1 MDPGKTTPI
10 ESTSNKLER
19 FQVIQVYYKVVS
31 QHGIRADIL
40 VPQTDFGGKRPAIIR
55 LHGGGLVVKLPAKFT
70 YIQRADK
77 LQIQGDSLVPELFP
91 RWLADLAYKHN
102 AIIISGNYRLMPE
115 ATGLQILQDVEDL
128 WTYIHSPTLAS
139 VLYSRPIP
147 IELDLDRLI
156 VAGDSAGGLLSAYLA
171 LSHPD
176 NIRAGILAYPMLD
189 VQSDAFSTPRERRI
203 TGLPF
208 VPRSVLTEHCQNLET
223 GDIVSSAPQPDRSK
237 LTSAVFHYGMF
248 SELYERE
255 SENSSRRGLLFPLD
269 KLRETET
276 KLPRGG
282 ICIFHCIDDD
292 AVPVEGSRKFAE
304 IARAT
309 MRGKQGGDKVV
320 LTLLESGNHA
330 FDFETDLDEPWLTN
344 TLKHAVDTW
353 LQ

>member
-1 MDPGKTTPI
+1 MDPGKTVAI
-10 ESTSNKLER
+10 EPPFNKLER
-19 FQVIQVYYKVVS
+19 FQVIQINYKVVS

-40 VPQTDFGGKRPAIIR
+40 VPQTDSRGKHPVIVRF
-55 LHGGGLVVKLPAKFT
+55 HGGGLVFKFPAKFT
-70 YIQRADK
+70 YIQIADK

-91 RWLADLAYKHN
+91 RWLLDLALNHN

-115 ATGLQILQDVEDL
+115 ATGLQILEDVEDL

-139 VLYSRPIP
+139 LLHSRPIP

-156 VAGDSAGGLLSAYLA
+156 VVGDSAGGLLGASLA

-176 NIRAGILAYPMLD
+176 DIRAGILAYPMID
-189 VQSDAFSTPRERRI
+189 VRSDAFCTPREKRI
-203 TGLPF
+203 TGLPL
-208 VPRSVLTEHCQNLET
+208 VPKSVLTEHLQALEI
-223 GDIVSSAPQPDRSK
+223 GDIVSSAPPPNRSE
-237 LTSAVFHYGMF
+237 LTSAVFHHGMF
-248 SELYERE
+248 SELYERR
-255 SENSSRRGLLFPLD
+255 SENSPRRRLLFPLD
-269 KLRETET
+269 KLRENET

-292 AVPVEGSRKFAE
+292 AVPVEGSRKFVE

-320 LTLLESGNHA
+320 LTLLDSGNHA
-330 FDFETDLDEPWLTN
+330 FDFETDLDKPWLTN
-344 TLKHAVDTW
+344 TLEHAVVAW